1 MSYRNEL
8 HGLDSNGER
17 DDEMNDDAGN
27 QMNDDQTE
35 EYLHGLDSDEERD
48 DGMDALEQSG
58 RIAAHKMKEWDGDEM
73 SYLPKPVHPPGQEI
87 SRWADAAMFHS
98 EPMPKGAGSTG
109 PQVTLLNATPDP
121 LGSLAALCSMY
132 SGRVVRSL
140 SEVTDEQR
148 QFHYTDVTKSKLQ
161 GPLEVVQFHFLIE
174 GVTRAFTHQ
183 MVRERQAFFA
193 QESMRFAV
201 VDNELW
207 TERAALPISIPSN
220 PQTTEDALTRD
231 AWDDA
236 LINAQN
242 AYQILIE
249 RGVPAEDA
257 RGIMPHAM
265 TTRLHWVVDL
275 RGLLYVA
282 GLRLCTQAQF
292 EWRQV
297 MAQVVKALRSYVGQ
311 SYIRKTADSWPVT
324 GADSWQFELI
334 ADSLKPICY
343 QEGKCGFKAKMDR
356 PCSIRER
363 VDANEAAGRDSSRW
377 SEPLISHTGN
387 AEAIR
392 PEEWAADPTAARRSQ

>member
-1 MSYRNEL
+1 MAS
-8 HGLDSNGER
+8 
-17 DDEMNDDAGN
+17 
-27 QMNDDQTE
+27 
-35 EYLHGLDSDEERD
+35 
-48 DGMDALEQSG
+48 
-58 RIAAHKMKEWDGDEM
+58 
-73 SYLPKPVHPPGQEI
+73 QEV
-87 SRWADAAMFHS
+87 SRWADAAMFRS
-98 EPMPKGAGSTG
+98 EPMPKGAGSSG

-132 SGRVVRSL
+132 SGRVVRDL
-140 SEVTDEQR
+140 AEVTDEER
-148 QFHYTDVTKSKLQ
+148 RFHYIDVTKSKLQ
-161 GPLEVVQFHFLIE
+161 GPLEVVQFHLLVE

-201 VDNELW
+201 VDKEVW
-207 TERAALPISIPSN
+207 ADRVSVPPSIPNN
-220 PQTTEDALTRD
+220 PQTIEDALTRD

-236 LINAQN
+236 IINAQN
-242 AYQILIE
+242 AYQILID

-265 TTRLHWVVDL
+265 TTRLHWVTDL

-292 EWRQV
+292 EWRLV
-297 MAQVVKALRSYVGQ
+297 MANVVKALRQYRGDHSRPKLGKVLTRSELAG
-311 SYIRKTADSWPVT
+311 DW
-324 GADSWQFELI
+324 WQFELI

-363 VDANEAAGRDSSRW
+363 VDANEVAGRPSSKW
-377 SEPLISHTGN
+377 GEQLISHTGN
-387 AEAIR
+387 ADAIR
-392 PEEWAADPTAARRSQ
+392 PEEWAADPTAARRRQ